1 MSKSRIYM
9 ALKGNRIDS
18 PGHLIRREKAVHDPP
33 CGQPDHAACFTT
45 NFLPFLM

>member
-1 MSKSRIYM
+1 MNKSRIYM

-18 PGHLIRREKAVHDPP
+18 PWHLIRREKAVHAPP
-33 CGQPDHAACFTT
+33 CGLSDHAAYFTT